1 MNLTGLD
8 NENVTGLSVELPAFH
23 DVARASFAN
32 EQRFVIWMA
41 MRPGAAARRPV
52 EEHHRELH
60 GAMMRA
66 FELVRVSLEWQV
78 VAANSMHSQISRTVG
93 QWRLR

>member
-8 NENVTGLSVELPAFH
+8 NENVTGLSVELLALH

-32 EQRFVIWMA
+32 EQHFVIWMA

-52 EEHHRELH
+52 EEHHRQLH

-78 VAANSMHSQISRTVG
+78 VSANSVHVTNPNSDC
-93 QWRLR
+93 QWRRC